1 MKVSKSDIS
10 HHILGIHI
18 HRFTILSQLYILV
31 PLLGPLL
38 TFIPI
43 DVLLYLSYSGVN
55 YGVKLFLLN
64 DHTYKWMLTL
74 WYMFYTLHIYYNNP
88 YVSKRSPTTSRK
100 QHQKYWYLTTNHIL
114 DTFYLITVYCWQ
126 PILLMLIPYL
136 LLG

>member
-64 DHTYKWMLTL
+64 DHTYK
-74 WYMFYTLHIYYNNP
+74 
-88 YVSKRSPTTSRK
+88 
-100 QHQKYWYLTTNHIL
+100 
-114 DTFYLITVYCWQ
+114 
-126 PILLMLIPYL
+126 
-136 LLG
+136 